1 MPTISQFFG
10 ISVRMYYDDHPPPH
24 FHVYY
29 GSNAAKVDIFDL
41 EIQDGY
47 LPRRVL
53 QLVQEW
59 AAIHQNDLMENWA
72 LAESHQELK
81 KIPPLE

>member
-1 MPTISQFFG
+1 MPTISQFLG

-29 GSNAAKVDIFDL
+29 GDNAAKIDIFAL
-41 EIQDGY
+41 EIQEGY

-59 AAIHQNDLMENWA
+59 AAQYQNELMDNWI
-72 LAESHQELK
+72 LAESHQELN